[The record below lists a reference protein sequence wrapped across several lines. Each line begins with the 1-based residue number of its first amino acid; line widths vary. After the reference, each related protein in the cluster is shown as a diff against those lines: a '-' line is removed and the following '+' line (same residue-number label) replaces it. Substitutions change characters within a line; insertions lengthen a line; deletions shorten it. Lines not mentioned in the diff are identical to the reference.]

1 MLLVRTVSGPNEVV
15 VGTEAVYRATS
26 FNISDPPEQELRQIN
41 WVIESDG
48 ETVAE
53 FPRAGDTLRFDVPES
68 LEGQTIR
75 VMPFRNTPTSVVS
88 VISRVVSADEV
99 VTSDSN
105 VIVLS
110 RADWGARTDLRRR
123 GDIVDRARRTHVF
136 IHHTVIVDNDATLN
150 EWESL
155 EEVKRQMQ
163 KLQTVRA
170 QDLGADVPYSMVAFC
185 MSNGDLVLGE
195 GRGLDRSGA
204 HTVGHNTAALGISFQ
219 GNFESPS
226 LPRHFESQ
234 LAALGDWLRELRQEH
249 GFVNLGR
256 ERPLG
261 REVFGHR
268 EVKATDCPGEQIF
281 TRLRLIR
288 FL

>member
-1 MLLVRTVSGPNEVV
+1 MLLVRTVSGPNEII
-15 VGTEAVYRATS
+15 VGTEAVYSATS
-26 FNISDPPEQELRQIN
+26 FNISNPPIEELGQIN
-41 WVIESDG
+41 WIIESDG
-48 ETVAE
+48 ETLAE
-53 FPRAGDTLRFDVPES
+53 FNRAGDTLRFDVPES
-68 LEGQTIR
+68 FEGRTIR

-88 VISRVVSADEV
+88 VISRVVGRDEV
-99 VTSDSN
+99 VTSDSR

-123 GDIVDRARRTHVF
+123 GDIVDRSRRMEVF
-136 IHHTVIVDNDATLN
+136 IHHTVIVDNDATPN

-155 EEVKRQMQ
+155 DEVKRQMQ

-204 HTVGHNTAALGISFQ
+204 HTVGHNTAGLGISFQ

-226 LPRHFESQ
+226 LPRHFDSQ
-234 LAALGDWLRELRQEH
+234 LAALGDWLRELRNNK
-249 GFVNLGR
+249 GFVNLGTR
-256 ERPLG
+256 RPLG

-268 EVKATDCPGEQIF
+268 DVKPTDCPGENLF

>member
-1 MLLVRTVSGPNEVV
+1 MLLVRTVSGPNEVIA
-15 VGTEAVYRATS
+15 GTEAVYKATS
-26 FNISDPPEQELRQIN
+26 FNISNPPVEELRQIN
-41 WVIESDG
+41 WVIESNG

-53 FPRAGDTLRFDVPES
+53 FNRAGETLRFDVPES
-68 LEGQTIR
+68 FIGKTIR

-88 VISRVVSADEV
+88 VISRVVGEDEV
-99 VTSDSN
+99 VTSNSN
-105 VIVLS
+105 VTVLS
-110 RADWGARTDLRRR
+110 RADWGARTDLPRR
-123 GDIVDRARRTHVF
+123 GDIVGRSRRTHVF
-136 IHHTVIVDNDATLN
+136 IHHTVIIDNDSTVN
-150 EWESL
+150 EWEDMD
-155 EEVKRQMQ
+155 EVKRQMRR
-163 KLQTVRA
+163 LQTVRA

-219 GNFESPS
+219 GNFESSS
-226 LPRHFESQ
+226 LPRNLESQ
-234 LAALGDWLRELRQEH
+234 LAALGDWLRELRTQH
-249 GFVNLGR
+249 GFVNLGSL
-256 ERPLG
+256 RPLG

-268 EVKATDCPGEQIF
+268 EVKSTDCPGENIF